1 MLAKA
6 RKSSFNANIGE
17 FCCVIFVCM
26 FAFSWRLKLLGYIS
40 NSGKCDYK
48 VR

>member
-6 RKSSFNANIGE
+6 RKSSFNGNIGE
-17 FCCVIFVCM
+17 FGSVIFVCM
-26 FAFSWRLKLLGYIS
+26 FAFSWRLKLLGYIL